1 MSSRS
6 SNVSMNDDA
15 IGSDSFCNN
24 TPAVRLPFE
33 QTADARFQMSPAV
46 SETGEEEESNLSKSR
61 SFGFWDLA
69 SPMGDTGKTGRFPLK
84 RIDGKVFRLLR
95 DRQATEG
102 GRLGDRL
109 HE

>member
-1 MSSRS
+1 
-6 SNVSMNDDA
+6 MNDDA

-46 SETGEEEESNLSKSR
+46 SETDEGYEETNLSKSR
-61 SFGFWDLA
+61 SFAVWDLP
-69 SPMGDTGKTGRFPLK
+69 STMRDTGETGRFPLK
-84 RIDGKVFRLLR
+84 RIDGKVFRRLR